1 MNEFGSSYKLQ
12 GDNVGVNR
20 TWETGL
26 TYSDMDDSELKRSIG
41 NCKVN
46 ELLTSGDQKASRGK
60 DTSPRSSGSKIGP
73 SNYNNSGDSSRGVM
87 DLGLSYVKETEDE
100 QKETFYGRN
109 GMIKAEG
116 KESNEES
123 NPPVVEES
131 SEEEE
136 GYEEYEI
143 K

>member
-1 MNEFGSSYKLQ
+1 MNESGSSYKLH
-12 GDNVGVNR
+12 GDNLGVYGS
-20 TWETGL
+20 WETRF

-73 SNYNNSGDSSRGVM
+73 SNYNNSGDSPRGVM

-109 GMIKAEG
+109 GTIKAEG
-116 KESNEES
+116 KESNEQS

-136 GYEEYEI
+136 GNEEYEI